1 MTSIDNSSLRI
12 IDPSFDKSNFR
23 VEFKLPTDTVLLSNL
38 RVVNVG
44 ISSNQTDSYSPT
56 LGTYGAIK
64 AIYLYDGAQLLDSV
78 RDFNTYSSFKN
89 LNKTNDANISQ
100 NRWLN
105 YVGLG
110 FVQSGDQSYTDPNLD
125 ADDYQLKV
133 QEPVADNLTKSG
145 WLSLNQCLPFLR
157 ASMIL
162 PTTLYRQ
169 LRVVI
174 EYKDATA
181 LKNAVRDRRDGT
193 LSTDTGTALLCDEV
207 DDGAV
212 KAEMIK
218 RYEGVVYH
226 PYEFDRVNLPAVA
239 TAATDDSTKLV
250 EQQTNNLIHG
260 FNNKKVKRLLLVHK
274 PTNEATWVN
283 GNKNDGYGNN
293 ASQALFRNNCQLRI
307 NGVNKFAG
315 SGVSGQNKRLAMT
328 TDAFGDINLFAGQNM
343 TQTQKFNNYVA
354 GTDTLQKTQGA
365 VSYLG
370 CFVEENINTLQVF
383 VDRTGV
389 HGNQTLNQAIDLN
402 IMAEVEKAVIL
413 TNDGQYR
420 VIYTQ

>member
-110 FVQSGDQSYTDPNLD
+110 FVQSGDQSYTDPDLD
-125 ADDYQLKV
+125 ANDYTLKA

-157 ASMIL
+157 ASLIL

-174 EYKDATA
+174 EYKSAED

-193 LSTDTGTALLCDEV
+193 LTTDTGTALLCDEV

-212 KAEMIK
+212 KAEMVK

-226 PYEFDRVNLPAVA
+226 PYEFDRVNLPAVT
-239 TAATDDSTKLV
+239 TANTDDSTKLV
-250 EQQTNNLIHG
+250 AQQTNNLIHG

-274 PTNEATWVN
+274 PTDNSTWVN
-283 GNKNDGYGNN
+283 GNVNNGYGNN
-293 ASQALFRNNCQLRI
+293 GSQALFRNSSQLRI

-328 TDAFGDINLFAGQNM
+328 TDAWGDINLFAGQNM

-354 GTDTLQKTQGA
+354 GAATLQKTQGA

-389 HGNQTLNQAIDLN
+389 HGNDALNQAIDLN